1 MGWSG
6 AAGAELDDFPK
17 KLDLI
22 LKGLSLSRGRLA
34 ASLGVDKSLVSRWA
48 SGTNS
53 PSAHNLAELTRLI
66 AERQPGF
73 TLLDWDADIPALA
86 ARYGLPAP
94 DLLAGAPSAEP
105 IGGDRLL
112 AASRAQSAVEVR
124 REGAAY
130 TGIWVGFYQA
140 FRNTGQVI
148 PELICIWR
156 QGDRLLFREF
166 NLFFSHI
173 GEMLIIRHQIFMV
186 GEDDTRVDGLLYLLL
201 NGVGGEKAVRIDGLA
216 MSVFN
221 GRFRAPGASP
231 VVLQRL
237 ADLEDEAA
245 PPDEAA
251 VNAILDRL
259 RAAHFADETPT
270 LAGPAILEAVRPRVG
285 APRDD
290 GEIDHLLRSPEPRS
304 LAACEV
310 EWNPT
315 LEADVRRL
323 RLALLGVD
331 DCFPIA
337 ADYGVRRAAP

>member
-1 MGWSG
+1 M
-6 AAGAELDDFPK
+6 
-17 KLDLI
+17 
-22 LKGLSLSRGRLA
+22 
-34 ASLGVDKSLVSRWA
+34 DKSLVSRWA

-73 TLLDWDADIPALA
+73 TLLDWDADLSGLA
-86 ARYGLPAP
+86 ARYGLPP
-94 DLLAGAPSAEP
+94 PPPEP
-105 IGGDRLL
+105 ARATLEPVGDDRFL

-130 TGIWVGFYQA
+130 TGVWVGFYQA
-140 FRNTGQVI
+140 FRNSGQVI
-148 PELICIWR
+148 PELLCIWR

-166 NLFFSHI
+166 NLFFSHV
-173 GEMLIIRHQIFMV
+173 GEMFIIRHQIFMV
-186 GEDDTRVDGLLYLLL
+186 AEDDTRVDGLLFLLL

-231 VVLQRL
+231 VVFQRL
-237 ADLEDEAA
+237 ADLDEESA
-245 PPDEAA
+245 PPDEAK

-259 RAAHFADETPT
+259 RAAHFADETPA

-285 APRDD
+285 TPRDD
-290 GEIDHLLRSPEPRS
+290 GETDHLLRSPEPRS

-310 EWNPT
+310 EWNPA

-323 RLALLGVD
+323 RRALLGLD

-337 ADYGVRRAAP
+337 ADYGVRRG